1 MTKKNTS
8 PSFKRKKNREELE
21 LKIFEEDED
30 GLLTPYIKQTET
42 DVTKFECRV
51 CRENGNSYN
60 KRQCRNIISH
70 IESDKHVANI
80 NNDTVHKQM
89 LDYINSIKYRSTS
102 GRYANNEVDDD
113 VEGSKVDPER
123 FQFDLAKCIVEKRL
137 PYALVTNLLDV
148 IKYLIKSLNLKTLL
162 NVMRLEL

>member
-1 MTKKNTS
+1 
-8 PSFKRKKNREELE
+8 
-21 LKIFEEDED
+21 
-30 GLLTPYIKQTET
+30 
-42 DVTKFECRV
+42 
-51 CRENGNSYN
+51 
-60 KRQCRNIISH
+60 
-70 IESDKHVANI
+70 
-80 NNDTVHKQM
+80 M